1 MPYLRT
7 YTYGVVPPL
16 DILTIAWHAGDEYG
30 SGSPAELGGYRI
42 ESPMWSDG
50 HGDAAVLQLIMD
62 KWGLDFG
69 MSSSRDGVSVRVLCH
84 CMGMD
89 RLCLTIESPEVLH
102 RVLTY
107 LVETG
112 YDEPIPWDNE
122 CESEPCADMA
132 ASILET
138 LRIEWV

>member
-16 DILTIAWHAGDEYG
+16 DILTIAWHAGDEDG
-30 SGSPAELGGYRI
+30 SGSPAEHGGYHI
-42 ESPMWSDG
+42 ASPMWRDG
-50 HGDAAVLQLIMD
+50 QGDAAVLQLILD

-69 MSSSRDGVSVRVLCH
+69 VPSSRDGVSVRVRRVPL
-84 CMGMD
+84 GMD

-122 CESEPCADMA
+122 RESEPCADMA
-132 ASILET
+132 SSILET